1 MHNRMLVQGVPLF
14 ILHLQH
20 NPRSVI
26 APERRERLVSFFTA
40 TLSLCY
46 VKMLRF
52 VAYIYN

>member
-46 VKMLRF
+46 VKQLDGF
-52 VAYIYN
+52 YCFKF